1 MKARKA
7 RGNANVKPLECVSP
21 VKDKW
26 RVRWDVE
33 PDGEG
38 NASYMEA
45 ELEHKPTA
53 NKVRALI
60 CGWINDQTT
69 EKIRSGFEYDGV
81 PVWLSMENQA
91 NYKAAHDLAVQTGG
105 KSLPVTFKLGTDE
118 KPVYKKFETVDEL
131 TDFYTKTLRHVQ
143 KCLEKGWRKKDA
155 IDWSLYEAG

>member
-1 MKARKA
+1 
-7 RGNANVKPLECVSP
+7 
-21 VKDKW
+21 
-26 RVRWDVE
+26 
-33 PDGEG
+33 
-38 NASYMEA
+38 MEA

-81 PVWLSMENQA
+81 PVWLSMENQT

-105 KSLPVTFKLGTDE
+105 ASLPVTFKLGADE
-118 KPVYKKFETVDEL
+118 KPVYKKFESLEEL
-131 TDFYTKTLRHVQ
+131 TDFYTKALRHVQ
-143 KCLEKGWRKKDA
+143 ECLEEGWRKKDA